1 MLLYACSTPFG
12 IEDRVTVAS
21 LAPFSRFPCAQ
32 RLSASKIGSH
42 RDQVRELVFSECS
55 TPFGIEDR
63 VTGVPAT
70 ERRPAGVL
78 NAFRHRRSGHAP
90 MSKNPDL
97 LKGCSTPFGIEDRVT
112 CGGWNRP
119 QGWRRA
125 QRLSAS
131 KIGSPHGVGSEL
143 VLPEC
148 STPFGIEDR
157 VTKWSRRRL
166 RGKKSAQRLS
176 ASKIGSHRLPPSVPD
191 SRGCAQ
197 RLSASKIGSQRR
209 QIKPQRRD
217 HVLNAFRHRRSGHPI
232 RDPDLA
238 AGLECSTPFG
248 IEDRVTQG
256 GPHAPDHPRVLNAFR
271 HRRSGHCGRHQH
283 TQGPLHVLNAFRHR
297 RSGHTPIRSLPFPS
311 RWSAQRLSASKIGSR
326 GWPCGPGRRSSS
338 AQRLSASKIGSRV
351 IRPSNPQMTMCS
363 TPFGIEDRVTKT
375 ESWLNMLL
383 YACSTPFGIEDRV
396 TRVAVRARAEILEC
410 STPFGIEDR
419 VTVPPPVTNRSISCS
434 TPFGIEDRVT
444 RDQAQQSADDH
455 VLNAFRHRRSGHED
469 RVLAEHAAVRVLNA
483 FRHRRSGH
491 SRFASAVFP
500 LSVCSTPFGIEDR
513 VTPGPGAGTRVL
525 GVLNAFRHRRSG
537 HWSSCDRKAACG
549 SAQRLSAS
557 KIGSR
562 AHVKEPRPPQRVLNA
577 FRHRRSGHV
586 RRVESAAGVEACSTP
601 FGIEDRVTPRRGL
614 GARASGVLNA
624 FRHRRSG
631 HEVVKEAL
639 EGQEKCSTPFGIED
653 RVTPSPSVRPGFSGL
668 CSTPFGIE
676 DRVTAK
682 TNQTTTAGPCAQRLS
697 ASKIGSP
704 NPRSGPCRRV
714 GVLNAFRHRRSGH
727 PRRTTCTRSS
737 ASAQRLSASKIGSLW
752 SSPAH
757 PRPTSCAQR
766 LSASKIG
773 SHPNPITSLSIEV
786 ECSTPFGIEDRV
798 TK

>member
-1 MLLYACSTPFG
+1 M
-12 IEDRVTVAS
+12 
-21 LAPFSRFPCAQ
+21 
-32 RLSASKIGSH
+32 
-42 RDQVRELVFSECS
+42 
-55 TPFGIEDR
+55 
-63 VTGVPAT
+63 
-70 ERRPAGVL
+70 
-78 NAFRHRRSGHAP
+78 
-90 MSKNPDL
+90 
-97 LKGCSTPFGIEDRVT
+97 
-112 CGGWNRP
+112 
-119 QGWRRA
+119 
-125 QRLSAS
+125 
-131 KIGSPHGVGSEL
+131 
-143 VLPEC
+143 
-148 STPFGIEDR
+148 
-157 VTKWSRRRL
+157 
-166 RGKKSAQRLS
+166 
-176 ASKIGSHRLPPSVPD
+176 
-191 SRGCAQ
+191 
-197 RLSASKIGSQRR
+197 
-209 QIKPQRRD
+209 
-217 HVLNAFRHRRSGHPI
+217 
-232 RDPDLA
+232 
-238 AGLECSTPFG
+238 
-248 IEDRVTQG
+248 
-256 GPHAPDHPRVLNAFR
+256 
-271 HRRSGHCGRHQH
+271 
-283 TQGPLHVLNAFRHR
+283 
-297 RSGHTPIRSLPFPS
+297 
-311 RWSAQRLSASKIGSR
+311 
-326 GWPCGPGRRSSS
+326 
-338 AQRLSASKIGSRV
+338 
-351 IRPSNPQMTMCS
+351 
-363 TPFGIEDRVTKT
+363 
-375 ESWLNMLL
+375 
-383 YACSTPFGIEDRV
+383 
-396 TRVAVRARAEILEC
+396 RARAEILEC

-798 TK
+798 TRVAVRARAEILECSTPFGIEDRVTRDQAQQSADDHVLNAFRHRRSGHEDRVLAEHAAVRVLNAFRHRRSGHAGGRAGPGGDPRVLNAFRHRRSGHRAAARDEPKHLVLNAFRHRRSGHA